1 MYQTEEHG
9 AERRI
14 PSGKHLLGRQ
24 DHRERSAQENR
35 AKPSIQG
42 KGRQGCGFPNKCGAA
57 VGQRNQ
63 THRVL
68 GGWSSLILIKELA
81 NQSR

>member
-1 MYQTEEHG
+1 MHQTEEHG

-42 KGRQGCGFPNKCGAA
+42 KGRQGCGFPNKCGVASGSKKPNTQS
-57 VGQRNQ
+57 VGWLEQPHPN
-63 THRVL
+63 
-68 GGWSSLILIKELA
+68 
-81 NQSR
+81 